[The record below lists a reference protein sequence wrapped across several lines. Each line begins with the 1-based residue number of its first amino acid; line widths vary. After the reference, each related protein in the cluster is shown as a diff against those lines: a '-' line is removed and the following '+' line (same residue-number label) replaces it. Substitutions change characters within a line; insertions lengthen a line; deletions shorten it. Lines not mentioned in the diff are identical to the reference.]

1 METLILHPKN
11 EVQLTALKAIAKALE
26 ISFEITKNPYN
37 PEFVNKIKLSK
48 QEIVDGK
55 VTRVEKEDLQAL
67 LGL

>member
-26 ISFEITKNPYN
+26 ISFEVTETPYN
-37 PEFVNKIKLSK
+37 PEFVNKIKRSK
-48 QEIVDGK
+48 QEVVAGK
-55 VTRVEKEDLQAL
+55 VTRVEKKDLKAL